1 MMGVVGIAF
10 FLKDGMVSTVLS
22 RNPTCFWFQ
31 NGQGEIQKGCDLW
44 EKGRERKGKR
54 GGGGGGFFIEK
65 VANNKKIK
73 KTKIKS

>member
-1 MMGVVGIAF
+1 MGVVGIAF

-54 GGGGGGFFIEK
+54 GGGGGAFLL
-65 VANNKKIK
+65 KKLQTIK
-73 KTKIKS
+73 RLKKQK